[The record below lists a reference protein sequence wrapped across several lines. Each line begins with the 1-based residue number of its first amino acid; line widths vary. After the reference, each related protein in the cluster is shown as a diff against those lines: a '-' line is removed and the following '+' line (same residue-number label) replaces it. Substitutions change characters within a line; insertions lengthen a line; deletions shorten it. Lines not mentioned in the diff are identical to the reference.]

1 MSRAAR
7 PARRRATRG
16 TQRPQPRRERRNYLA
31 YVGQLASAATLVSTV
46 VGLVFVFRPGCKPQ
60 DVAKATISDVRV
72 HHVTFGNYLVK
83 KELSKGSLSS
93 ALLRRPGLI
102 VTFYSLI
109 TGLSGKHLPLRWEL
123 NDAATSATIQ
133 QDRAVSIVPS
143 TNDEGRDWDVWVPVP
158 RTKRLYYIVVTIYQ
172 PQKQPVLLQRFE
184 TREFRGV
191 ETA

>member
-31 YVGQLASAATLVSTV
+31 YVGQLAGAATLVSTV

-172 PQKQPVLLQRFE
+172 PQKQPVPLQRFE

>member
-31 YVGQLASAATLVSTV
+31 YVGQLAGAATLVSTV